1 MTTVTSTR
9 RRTNPGAWGA
19 FIALT
24 VITAVMLVPIL
35 ATIILSLRPKA
46 STGSTALFTFA
57 NFAEVIENTMALH
70 WLSNSLLV
78 ALVTVV
84 ISIAIA
90 APGGYVISRGRSRA
104 VAGYSLALFVVQ
116 SLPIVTAVIP
126 LFILFAQLG
135 LVDNL
140 GGVTIVYIGT
150 SIAVAT
156 WMMGSYFDS
165 IPIDL
170 EEAAWLD
177 GCSVLGSF
185 FRVVL
190 RNSLPGVLSTAI
202 FTFLLAWND
211 YLIALVFLKS
221 DPSFTLP
228 VGLQSFFQQ
237 NSTDW
242 ESVMAVSV
250 LMMLPPIVIFAF
262 LNRYFSVGG
271 VGGALAGK

>member
-1 MTTVTSTR
+1 MGTPTFTR
-9 RRTNPGAWGA
+9 RRAELGPWVA
-19 FIALT
+19 FIALV
-24 VITAVMLVPIL
+24 VITIVVSIPIFGS
-35 ATIILSLRPKA
+35 IILSLRPKA
-46 STGSTALFTFA
+46 STGSTALFTFD
-57 NFAEVIENTMALH
+57 NFVQVVENTMALH
-70 WLSNSLLV
+70 WLSNSLIV

-84 ISIAIA
+84 VSIAIA
-90 APGGYVISRGRSRA
+90 APAGYVISRGRGRA
-104 VAGYSLALFVVQ
+104 VTGYSLTLFVVQ

-126 LFILFAQLG
+126 LFIFFAQLG
-135 LVDNL
+135 LIDNL
-140 GGVTIVYIGT
+140 GGVTVVYVGT

-156 WMMGSYFDS
+156 WMMGAYFDS
-165 IPIDL
+165 ISIAL

-250 LMMLPPIVIFAF
+250 LMMIPPIVIFAF
-262 LNRYFSVGG
+262 LNRFFSIGG
-271 VGGALAGK
+271 VSGALAGK